1 LRHNQYVRVTVLA
14 ALALLVHASAEAQS
28 RFHLG
33 AALTGATE
41 PSSTAADRQD
51 RPGGTTWSGSALLGV
66 RIRRGVFLE
75 LEPGMVGDR
84 TDEYTYAAF
93 RDADARVEWKRK
105 EAFLTGQLRWKA
117 RALEPVAGVRYIHTT
132 TSYHATFIPS
142 GSTYWDARY
151 ADHDVALVAGS
162 DAAIR
167 IARRCDVVPT
177 FRLIIR
183 PTTNAHGAADA
194 GTIGLGYGAGI
205 RIPF

>member
-1 LRHNQYVRVTVLA
+1 LRHNRYFRVTVLA
-14 ALALLVHASAEAQS
+14 ALALLVHAAAEAQS
-28 RFHLG
+28 RFHGG

-105 EAFLTGQLRWKA
+105 EAFLTGQLRWKV
-117 RALEPVAGVRYIHTT
+117 RALEPVAGVRYIHTVT
-132 TSYHATFIPS
+132 TYHATLSPRRRIRCGNQDRATLLRRSHLSF
-142 GSTYWDARY
+142 DHQ
-151 ADHDVALVAGS
+151 ADHE
-162 DAAIR
+162 R
-167 IARRCDVVPT
+167 ARRRRRGNDRAVV
-177 FRLIIR
+177 RCR
-183 PTTNAHGAADA
+183 HSHSV
-194 GTIGLGYGAGI
+194 LG
-205 RIPF
+205 